1 MVDFP
6 AGNTQPTP
14 VIFPF
19 TATGL
24 TSSIDILPNQW
35 GMIGDSGMYE
45 ELGHDSTLVEIKYR
59 DGFIELL
66 GSAERGS
73 MPTADVG
80 DEEQDKIFKIPHFPS
95 MDLITPKDLENRF
108 AFVRGDNNQP
118 RRRTLE
124 DEMTRRL
131 EKIKLKHDL
140 LREYLRMGGIKG
152 DIIDGKGKRLYN
164 LFTAFDVTQQVFNFN
179 FYDDTFAVREFTYE
193 IARYVELNLH
203 GEMSDGGIEILVSPE
218 FFSALTSHANV
229 KSFFLQNPTASGFQ
243 GDLRK
248 GFKFGAATFIEYNAQ
263 VPTTPLGQPLQ
274 QQTQGMEGMTR
285 FIEAGVGYGY
295 PNGTRESFRIYNA
308 PPYVVNL
315 IYREGTPIFVSPKI
329 LDHGK
334 GVELFSESN
343 PLAICRRP
351 NILFKVVAVTE
362 DPGP

>member
-1 MVDFP
+1 MVDYP
-6 AGNTQPTP
+6 AGNTSPNP

-19 TATGL
+19 TALGL

-35 GMIGDSGMYE
+35 GLIGDSGMFE
-45 ELGHDSTLVEIKYR
+45 DLGHDSTLVEIKYR

-73 MPTADVG
+73 IPQADAG

-95 MDLITPKDLENRF
+95 MDLITPKDLENKF
-108 AFVRGDNNQP
+108 AFVRGDNNMP

-124 DEMTRRL
+124 DEMQRRL
-131 EKIKLKHDL
+131 QKIKLKHDL
-140 LREYLRMGGIKG
+140 LREWLRMCAIKG
-152 DIIDGKGKRLYN
+152 VIYDGKRKLLYN
-164 LFTAFDVTQQVFNFN
+164 LFTAFDVVPQVFSFN

-193 IARYVELNLH
+193 ISRYIELNLH
-203 GEMSDGGIEILVSPE
+203 GEMSTGVEILISPE

-229 KSFFLQNPTASGFQ
+229 KSFYLQNPTASGFQ

-248 GFKFGAATFIEYNAQ
+248 RFTFGSVTFVEYNAQ
-263 VPTTPLGQPLQ
+263 VPTSPLGTPLQ
-274 QQTQGMEGMTR
+274 QQMQGMEGMQR
-285 FIEAGVGYGY
+285 FIEAGVGYAY
-295 PNGTRESFRIYNA
+295 PTGTRESFRIYNA
-308 PPYVVNL
+308 PPFVVNL
-315 IYREGTPIFVSPKI
+315 IYREGVPIFVSPKI

-351 NILFKVVAVTE
+351 NMLCKVVAVTE
-362 DPGP
+362 DPDS